1 MPTYFYRAL
10 DPQGDHVE
18 GEAEGPSLRDVA
30 HELKVIGYQVES
42 LWERPP
48 RLGMRTAFLS
58 LFRSVSALEL
68 SLFTR
73 QVAIL
78 LANGINLI
86 EGLNGIKKQDVS
98 PMMRSAIDEVIQG
111 LEQGTGLSGALKTR
125 PDVFSPVYVS
135 LVRSGEVTGQLDVV
149 LNRLAWFLERDLNL
163 VRRIKSAMMYPI
175 LIFVVSTAI
184 VVFMVTFVFPQFM
197 SFFAGLN
204 LKLPLASRI
213 LVTVTRTC
221 QEPWFLVSL
230 FVGLPLLFHQ
240 LHRHFVRTDLGN
252 RQLAAA
258 MLSLPLVGRIQSQV
272 ILARFCRTLA
282 ALLDSGVPQMVCMD
296 VVAEA
301 VGNRCVTDQID
312 RAAQRVRDEGLTLSR
327 ALGQEKFFPKMCSQ
341 LLRVG
346 EEVGNMAPLLNRLA
360 DSYEA
365 DLELSV
371 GKFVAVLEPLM
382 MLVMGALVGYVLLAI
397 FLPIYSLLD
406 AL

>member
-1 MPTYFYRAL
+1 MPTFFYRAL
-10 DPQGDHVE
+10 DPQGEHVE

-42 LWERPP
+42 LWERAP
-48 RLGMRTAFLS
+48 RLALRTAFLS

-68 SLFTR
+68 ALFTR
-73 QVAIL
+73 QLAIL
-78 LANGINLI
+78 LVNGVNLI

-98 PMMRSAIDEVIQG
+98 PMLRSAVDEVIQG
-111 LEQGTGLSGALKTR
+111 LEQGTGLSGALKAR
-125 PDVFSPVYVS
+125 PDVFSAVYVS

-149 LNRLAWFLERDLNL
+149 LNRLAYFLERDLNL

-204 LKLPLASRI
+204 LKLPLASRV
-213 LVTVTRTC
+213 LVTVTRTF
-221 QEPWFLVSL
+221 QDPLFLATVL
-230 FVGLPLLFHQ
+230 VGLPLLVHQ

-258 MLSLPLVGRIQSQV
+258 MLALPLVGRIQSQV

-296 VVAEA
+296 VVADA
-301 VGNRCVTDQID
+301 VGNRSVTDQID
-312 RAAQRVRDEGLTLSR
+312 RAAQRVRDEGVTLSR
-327 ALGQEKFFPKMCSQ
+327 ALSQEKFFPRMCTQ

-346 EEVGNMAPLLNRLA
+346 EEVGHIAPLLNRLA

-371 GKFVAVLEPLM
+371 GKFVALLEPLM
-382 MLVMGALVGYVLLAI
+382 MLVMGGLVGYVLLAI